1 MTFAKKC
8 QKTMTTIISEC
19 ADCCREAQK
28 KIDTPLIM
36 QNLEDGHPLDVSSK
50 NGVLLDSRRGL
61 DNSSIFRDEVSYL
74 KNILD
79 YAVPFIND
87 VIDTIGGFT
96 GHKNPDLLKQTRKSL
111 FNWKNNP
118 ENNEKYLRKE
128 FGKTKLPE
136 ELKDENRSLLGVQRQ
151 TEWLE
156 NLNIGT
162 IMHMKPLKYK
172 DYAQKKE
179 FTNEI
184 TKDSLQ
190 EKVSI
195 DLCIA

>member
-1 MTFAKKC
+1 MS
-8 QKTMTTIISEC
+8 IIINEC
-19 ADCCREAQK
+19 LECCKEAQRK
-28 KIDTPLIM
+28 VESPSIELMAEFHKDDHHLDPL
-36 QNLEDGHPLDVSSK
+36 SK
-50 NGVLLDSRRGL
+50 NFVDSKRALDS
-61 DNSSIFRDEVSYL
+61 SSIFRDEVSYL

-79 YAVPFIND
+79 YALPFIND
-87 VIDTIGGFT
+87 LIQTT
-96 GHKNPDLLKQTRKSL
+96 GAFSLNKTHELLKQTRKSL

-128 FGKTKLPE
+128 FGKSKLPN
-136 ELKDENRSLLGVQRQ
+136 ELKDENRSLLGVQRPV
-151 TEWLE
+151 EWLE

-162 IMHMKPLKYK
+162 IMHMKPIKYK

-190 EKVSI
+190 EKVFYF
-195 DLCIA
+195 D

>member
-1 MTFAKKC
+1 MNLVIT
-8 QKTMTTIISEC
+8 EC
-19 ADCCREAQK
+19 SDCCKDAQRRVEVPSASNNYQDDSHTSDHNSR
-28 KIDTPLIM
+28 IDSKR
-36 QNLEDGHPLDVSSK
+36 NLDT
-50 NGVLLDSRRGL
+50 
-61 DNSSIFRDEVSYL
+61 SSIFRDEVSYL

-87 VIDTIGGFT
+87 LSGTVSGFT
-96 GHKNPDLLKQTRKSL
+96 GAKTQEILKQTRKSL

-128 FGKTKLPE
+128 FRKSGLPN
-136 ELKDENRSLLGVQRQ
+136 ELKEENRSLLGVQRPV
-151 TEWLE
+151 EWLE

-162 IMHMKPLKYK
+162 IMHMKPIKYK

-190 EKVSI
+190 EKVSFQ
-195 DLCIA
+195 C

>member
-1 MTFAKKC
+1 MTS
-8 QKTMTTIISEC
+8 IINEC

-28 KIDTPLIM
+28 KVELPSTAQTSVSNQEEARNSETMSRTGGMLDTKRI
-36 QNLEDGHPLDVSSK
+36 
-50 NGVLLDSRRGL
+50 LDS
-61 DNSSIFRDEVSYL
+61 SSIFRDEVSYL

-87 VIDTIGGFT
+87 LIDTIGGFSV
-96 GHKNPDLLKQTRKSL
+96 HKSNEILKQTRKSL

-128 FGKTKLPE
+128 FGKSKLPD
-136 ELKDENRSLLGVQRQ
+136 ELKDKNRSLLGVQRPV
-151 TEWLE
+151 EWLE

-162 IMHMKPLKYK
+162 IMHMKPIRYK

-179 FTNEI
+179 FTNDI

-190 EKVSI
+190 EKVNKK
-195 DLCIA
+195 